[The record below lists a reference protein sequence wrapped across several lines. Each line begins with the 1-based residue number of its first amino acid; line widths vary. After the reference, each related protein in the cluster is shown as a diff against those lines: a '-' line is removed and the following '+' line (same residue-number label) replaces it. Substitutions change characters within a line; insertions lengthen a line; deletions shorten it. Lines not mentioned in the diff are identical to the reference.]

1 VSGSMLFHSFLTLID
16 DLQLPSL
23 THKYV
28 DDTTVYEILAHDED
42 GRRQSVLDE
51 LVA

>member
-1 VSGSMLFHSFLTLID
+1 VSGSMLFRSFLTLID
-16 DLQLPSL
+16 DLQLPLL

-28 DDTTVYEILAHDED
+28 DDTTVSEILAHDED
-42 GRRQSVLDE
+42 GRKQSVLDE